1 MQRYPAWKMNILIFV
16 AIAAMVAGYSF
27 WQVQQ
32 VTRQFLENAREHA
45 QMVAAVVEI
54 GLDNAPPGDPN
65 ATLLLERLNEL
76 PGIASL
82 HLQNFVGSSPDKG
95 KQTLPNLVLTDGR
108 RITETLIPLG
118 DRNLVVSLPAGHFT
132 KRVSQMKSE
141 FLLFALG
148 ILFFGCLSTWWL
160 YRTQQQRIEEAR
172 DFERRIARQ
181 HEEAAL
187 GRAASTIAHEI
198 RNPLNA
204 IGMGLQRLEIEAD
217 RLAPE
222 HLDLVSGMREAVAR
236 SNAIISHLK
245 QYVGGFQAKNEAV
258 DVASLLSAVIQLYQP
273 QCDPAGIAIDNR
285 LQEKLEIAGDRR
297 LLGQLFENLIK
308 NAVEA
313 QPHGGRIAISAEPRP
328 GICRMIFENDGFMLG
343 PEASR
348 NIFEPY
354 FTTKTTGTGLGLA
367 ISKKIVEA
375 HGGRLVAQPDLQR
388 RVFRLVVE
396 LPIVPGGR
404 DEGDRLKSFD

>member
-16 AIAAMVAGYSF
+16 AIAAMVGGYSF
-27 WQVQQ
+27 WQVQR

-45 QMVAAVVEI
+45 QIVAAVVEI
-54 GLDNAPPGDPN
+54 GLDTLPQDDPN
-65 ATLLLERLNEL
+65 AALLLERLSGL
-76 PGIASL
+76 PGIASV
-82 HLQNFVGSSPDKG
+82 HLQNFGGSRSAKG
-95 KQTLPNLVLTDGR
+95 EDALPNLVLTEGR
-108 RITETLIPLG
+108 RITETLIPFG
-118 DRNLVVSLPAGHFT
+118 DRNLVVALPAGHFN
-132 KRVSQMKSE
+132 KRISQMKSE

-160 YRTQQQRIEEAR
+160 YRSQQQRIEEAR

-236 SNAIISHLK
+236 SNAIVSHLK
-245 QYVGGFQAKNEAV
+245 QYVGGYSVTLEAV
-258 DVASLLSAVIQLYQP
+258 DVAALLAAVMQLYQP
-273 QCDPAGIAIDNR
+273 QCDAAGIAVDNR
-285 LQEKLEIAGDRR
+285 LPEKLTVPGDRR

-313 QPHGGRIAISAEPRP
+313 QPDGGRITVSAESRQ
-328 GICRMIFENDGFMLG
+328 GICRMIFENDGFILG
-343 PEASR
+343 PEASQ
-348 NIFEPY
+348 NMFEPY

-367 ISKKIVEA
+367 ISKKIVEV
-375 HGGRLVAQPDLQR
+375 HGGRLVSQPDLQR
-388 RVFRLVVE
+388 CVFRLAVE
-396 LPIVPGGR
+396 LPIDG
-404 DEGDRLKSFD
+404 DEGRQLNKVQ